1 MKTVRREKVAK
12 WSLVLFD
19 IDGNTA
25 KVRSAKLSSATKSTK
40 VNLVLGTK
48 SLEVEVLEIAET
60 EEELDLYEDEWEKT
74 HRAIAIDREIARR
87 QNLDQQEYGFL
98 AVWPE
103 ETEST
108 AETTDEHV
116 AEPFQPDDIEDT
128 ANSEHDTSIGADDI
142 QEEQADP
149 LGIAILPDQPT
160 EFKGSKS
167 RLVKVLYQGA
177 GDYSQTRAVPQR
189 EPCFK
194 GGLTLD
200 QADIVTNQVNNYE
213 KGVVDKQTET
223 DSVIILSDEKDLQNI
238 LADYKPTPKTTSVST
253 QTDPPEIP
261 DIRSQIIEIL
271 RVVKDIRRHIPSS
284 QQSFS
289 KELQDLSP
297 FPSSDLQDLDLM
309 EYVTGSPPSSKSTPT
324 DSFDATALFTTMLCQ
339 AASMPSASSITGP
352 SLEQMMTTTQQIPS
366 SVASSSGHAD
376 QQLPTTSTTCNT
388 DNLSQQTE
396 QQVSTTD
403 ISVPITTVA
412 DIHIFPKKVSA
423 TPGPNSLISSQISN
437 ALQHG
442 TTAAQNMPTSITRPR
457 IRTLPP
463 IDEHDI
469 ITSASD
475 IVSTPSESMDFTS
488 LDIDSSPGFNPT
500 PVTLSPVLHSSPDIT
515 LPLNSTIAPLPDI
528 APFTEA
534 NTTPANQV
542 SSAIHHVRQTLLQ
555 PTLPLS
561 SNSSSTRDTIQSSV
575 ALHHFK
581 PANVYNCYPGPIH
594 QVKCNT
600 DIEIDFLE
608 LRIHPDTVCKVS
620 SNSLTDSQ
628 FIFNLAKELFTPAE
642 MFGRNYTGQ
651 KGKQS
656 LSPRRK
662 HAIEHCVFDI
672 KGPHMLK
679 QIGSSINNGIRNM
692 FRKK

>member
-1 MKTVRREKVAK
+1 M
-12 WSLVLFD
+12 
-19 IDGNTA
+19 
-25 KVRSAKLSSATKSTK
+25 
-40 VNLVLGTK
+40 
-48 SLEVEVLEIAET
+48 
-60 EEELDLYEDEWEKT
+60 
-74 HRAIAIDREIARR
+74 
-87 QNLDQQEYGFL
+87 
-98 AVWPE
+98 
-103 ETEST
+103 
-108 AETTDEHV
+108 
-116 AEPFQPDDIEDT
+116 
-128 ANSEHDTSIGADDI
+128 
-142 QEEQADP
+142 
-149 LGIAILPDQPT
+149 
-160 EFKGSKS
+160 
-167 RLVKVLYQGA
+167 
-177 GDYSQTRAVPQR
+177 
-189 EPCFK
+189 
-194 GGLTLD
+194 
-200 QADIVTNQVNNYE
+200 
-213 KGVVDKQTET
+213 
-223 DSVIILSDEKDLQNI
+223 
-238 LADYKPTPKTTSVST
+238 
-253 QTDPPEIP
+253 
-261 DIRSQIIEIL
+261 RSQILEIL
-271 RVVKDIRRHIPSS
+271 KVVKDIRRHIPSS
-284 QQSFS
+284 RQSFS
-289 KELQDLSP
+289 KDLQDISP

-339 AASMPSASSITGP
+339 AASMPSSASTTTGP
-352 SLEQMMTTTQQIPS
+352 SLQQMMTTTQHIPS
-366 SVASSSGHAD
+366 AVASSSGHAD
-376 QQLPTTSTTCNT
+376 QQFLPTTSTTCNT

-403 ISVPITTVA
+403 QSISVPITTVA

-423 TPGPNSLISSQISN
+423 TPGPNSLNSSQISN

-442 TTAAQNMPTSITRPR
+442 TTAAQNMPTSITRHR

-475 IVSTPSESMDFTS
+475 IVSTPAESVDYTS
-488 LDIDSSPGFNPT
+488 LDIDSSPGSSFNPT

-528 APFTEA
+528 APFREA

-561 SNSSSTRDTIQSSV
+561 SNSSFTRDTIQSSV
-575 ALHHFK
+575 ALHHFR

-594 QVKCNT
+594 QVKSNT

-608 LRIHPDTVCKVS
+608 LRIHPDTVSKVS